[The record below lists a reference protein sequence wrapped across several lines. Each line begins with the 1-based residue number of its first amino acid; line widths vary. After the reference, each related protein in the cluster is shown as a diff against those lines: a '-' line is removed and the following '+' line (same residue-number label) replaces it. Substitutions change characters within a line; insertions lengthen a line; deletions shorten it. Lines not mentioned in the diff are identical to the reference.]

1 MGRRR
6 QEGKGHAPRKAT
18 PRGELRPED
27 AALWNAFTQGIEQA
41 RFRPRVPETDV
52 SSDAVRSSSGEAR
65 AVDGSRAA
73 KAARSRGGAE
83 IDRTPRRKQQAAAAK
98 PATVSNMID
107 SKAVRRIGNG
117 RVAIDARVDL
127 HGLRQSEAHAELR
140 RFLMRSVAKGH
151 RMVLVITGK
160 GGRDRARIPAVDSDD
175 FRADGFGFAADR
187 EPGVLRR
194 QVPMWLREPDLA
206 AIVVGFTTAHIRHG
220 GEGAL
225 YVQLR
230 RAR

>member
-6 QEGKGHAPRKAT
+6 QERKGHAPRKAT
-18 PRGELRPED
+18 PRGGLHHED

-65 AVDGSRAA
+65 AAYGSRAA

-83 IDRTPRRKQQAAAAK
+83 IDRTPRLKQAAAAK
-98 PATVSNMID
+98 PATVPNMID

-117 RVAIDARVDL
+117 RLAIDARVDL
-127 HGLRQSEAHAELR
+127 HGLRQREAHAELR

-160 GGRDRARIPAVDSDD
+160 GGRDRSRIPAVGSDD
-175 FRADGFGFAADR
+175 FRPDGFGFAADR

-206 AIVVGFTTAHIRHG
+206 AIVVGFTTAHVRHG

>member
-1 MGRRR
+1 MVRRR
-6 QEGKGHAPRKAT
+6 QQRKDNAPGKKTASKGA
-18 PRGELRPED
+18 LRPED
-27 AALWNAFTQGIEQA
+27 AALWQAFTQGIEQA

-52 SSDAVRSSSGEAR
+52 SGEAVRSSSGEVR
-65 AVDGSRAA
+65 SVDGSRVA
-73 KAARSRGGAE
+73 KA
-83 IDRTPRRKQQAAAAK
+83 RTPRATTEITRGAGRKATPAAK
-98 PATVSNMID
+98 PLATPSMID
-107 SKAVRRIGNG
+107 SKAVRRLGNG
-117 RVAIDARVDL
+117 RLAIDARVDL

-140 RFLMRSVAKGH
+140 RFLMRSAAKGH

-160 GGRDRARIPAVDSDD
+160 GSRERTHVPALNVDDVG
-175 FRADGFGFAADR
+175 FDGYH

-194 QVPMWLREPDLA
+194 QVPMWLRQPELA
-206 AIVVGFTTAHIRHG
+206 AIVVGFTTAHVRHG

>member
-1 MGRRR
+1 M
-6 QEGKGHAPRKAT
+6 
-18 PRGELRPED
+18 
-27 AALWNAFTQGIEQA
+27 IE
-41 RFRPRVPETDV
+41 
-52 SSDAVRSSSGEAR
+52 
-65 AVDGSRAA
+65 
-73 KAARSRGGAE
+73 
-83 IDRTPRRKQQAAAAK
+83 
-98 PATVSNMID
+98 

-117 RVAIDARVDL
+117 RLAIDARVDL

-140 RFLMRSVAKGH
+140 RFLMGSVAKGH

-160 GGRDRARIPAVDSDD
+160 GGRDRPRIPAVGSDD
-175 FRADGFGFAADR
+175 FGTDGFGFAADR

-206 AIVVGFTTAHIRHG
+206 AIVVGFTAAHVRHG
-220 GEGAL
+220 GDGAL